1 MEVILTDMDLHAILK
16 NLPAE
21 PGVYLYK
28 DANDTVIYVG
38 KARVL
43 KNRVRSYFHSS
54 ELNAKTKQ
62 LVSNI
67 ADIQYIVT
75 GNELEALLL
84 ENNLIKQYKPKY
96 NILLKDDKGYPYLR
110 IDPAEAFP
118 KLELA
123 RRMKFDGALY
133 FGPYHGGGSARTI
146 ADIALELYPLRT
158 CNYDFT
164 KSTKIRPCLKYHIGR
179 CPAPCVERD
188 NEQYRQNVDRII
200 DFLKGNQ
207 NNALDALKEK
217 MERAAANLEFELA
230 AEIRDKLKRADEI
243 LAKQKIVLDK
253 DQNIDVI
260 SVILKDTYA
269 VICSL
274 YVRSGRLI
282 GVYTEEQS
290 GVEYDTE
297 NQLLTKYIIQHYT
310 SGAVLPK
317 EIVCAI
323 EPEDKEITEKLISE
337 ANNKAVH
344 ITVSQRGK
352 KHDLCFMAQR
362 NAQERLEKSASSLSY
377 KEQRIHNGLQEL
389 QRVLG
394 LKEPPYRL
402 ECFDISHIQGTD
414 TVASMV
420 VFSNGR
426 PDKKEYRRFK
436 IRQAQNNDFASMR
449 EVTTRRYTSGKNK
462 QTGFEKM
469 PDLII
474 IDGGKGQLSSAKQVL
489 NELSLNIPMIGLA
502 KRLEEIYIPGSSLPI
517 LLPLSSPALQILQAI
532 RDEAHRFAITFHRS
546 LRNKHS
552 LISALDNIPGI
563 GAKRKKELMKAFSTV
578 SRIQAASL
586 EELAAVPSMNT
597 ASAQEVYRYFS
608 AQNLS
613 RQKEN
618 MPPQDNG

>member
-1 MEVILTDMDLHAILK
+1 MDLHAILK

-420 VFSNGR
+420 VFSNVR